1 MKSFHY
7 LVETQMNTPNIDGK
21 KKHSSSAS
29 TLIGPTPTH
38 LNDYLYWDN
47 FLNIP
52 IVIWEKNTFFITK
65 NLLYYTIM

>member
-29 TLIGPTPTH
+29 TLIGATPTH

-52 IVIWEKNTFFITK
+52 IVI
-65 NLLYYTIM
+65 